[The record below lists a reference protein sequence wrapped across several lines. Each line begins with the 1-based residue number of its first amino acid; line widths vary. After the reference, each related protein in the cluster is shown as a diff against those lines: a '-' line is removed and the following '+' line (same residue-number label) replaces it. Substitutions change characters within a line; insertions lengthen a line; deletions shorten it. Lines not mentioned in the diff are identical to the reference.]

1 MFTQLI
7 KNFRSGKSMSI
18 YQKTME
24 FSVVVV
30 VALSNHDHVN
40 FDLINL

>member
-30 VALSNHDHVN
+30 ALSNHDNVN